1 MEPER
6 PTELRRIRQ
15 MEQKEQYKLEW
26 MVEEINCVLKRNQN
40 EEYLRHLL
48 NCALAYEKALNR

>member
-1 MEPER
+1 
-6 PTELRRIRQ
+6 
-15 MEQKEQYKLEW
+15 MEQKDMEL
-26 MVEEINCVLKRNQN
+26 VLEEIECVLRRNQN

>member
-1 MEPER
+1 
-6 PTELRRIRQ
+6 
-15 MEQKEQYKLEW
+15 MEQKEHDKLEL
-26 MVEEINCVLKRNQN
+26 MIEEINCVLRRNQN